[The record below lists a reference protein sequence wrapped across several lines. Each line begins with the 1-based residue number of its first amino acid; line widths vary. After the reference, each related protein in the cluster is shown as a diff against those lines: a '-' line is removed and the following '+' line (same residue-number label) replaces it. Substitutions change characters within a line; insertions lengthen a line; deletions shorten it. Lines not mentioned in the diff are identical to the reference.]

1 MSVIDDFSRF
11 LEERLEEFLRAHP
24 QLELQVLEDKVR
36 EQVQGTR
43 RLMVDLQAQEKQL
56 ETDILAT
63 AQEIKRWH
71 QRLEK
76 AQAAGRQD
84 LVQAATEREAML
96 LRQGN
101 QLWGQMEVMK
111 ERLRQTAEL
120 EQKMQ
125 TRLQEVQDKRIQA
138 EAAAKTQF
146 GQESTRAWD
155 TVASRWSQPASLDE
169 PDPVEEKFRRW
180 EMDEELERL
189 KRNL

>member
-11 LEERLEEFLRAHP
+11 LEARLEEFLKANP

-36 EQVQGTR
+36 EQVQSTR

-56 ETDILAT
+56 EADILST

-125 TRLQEVQDKRIQA
+125 TRLQEVQDKRIEA
-138 EAAAKTQF
+138 DAAAKTQF
-146 GQESTRAWD
+146 GQESAKAWD
-155 TVASRWSQPASLDE
+155 AVASDWSQPGSFSD

-180 EMDEELERL
+180 EMDEELEQL